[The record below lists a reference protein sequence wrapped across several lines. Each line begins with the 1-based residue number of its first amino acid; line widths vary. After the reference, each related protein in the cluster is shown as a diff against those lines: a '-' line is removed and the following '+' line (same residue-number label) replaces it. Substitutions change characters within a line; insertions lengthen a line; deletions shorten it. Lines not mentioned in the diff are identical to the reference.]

1 MGAERG
7 APDAGG
13 GDLSADV
20 MVIGAG
26 AAGLWL
32 AEVAARRGVDV
43 LVLEKTPR
51 TGTKVL
57 ASGGTRCNLT
67 TTLGPLEAARLF
79 GPRGERFLRF
89 GFEALPPRAVRERF
103 AEWGV
108 ASEEA
113 PLEKVFPKSGNAR
126 DVRDAMERAA
136 RGAGARFELDAAV
149 TALEFDGGAF
159 VARLTG
165 GRVARARRT
174 VLAAGGASYPRTGT
188 TGDAYPWLRAF
199 GLPVVPPVPALVP
212 LVSDAAWV
220 TELAGIAW
228 QGGEVQLIDSRGKV
242 VARRRRPVV
251 FSHHGVSGPGAM
263 DVATHVARAVGERHS
278 GTAVELAERN
288 DEAAATPAARFE
300 LRLDLWPTIDRE
312 ELRSALVSVAAAPG
326 APRLDRA
333 LGMVLGTRVAETLPR
348 RLFEAVTRQ
357 AGIAEGIPRCNSLDR
372 AARHGV
378 VEALRGLVVPIVG
391 TEGFD
396 KAEVTAGGLELKAV
410 DPRTLAVNA
419 VPGLFVIGELLDVDG
434 PIGGLSFQ
442 AAWATAELAG
452 RAL

>member
-1 MGAERG
+1 MGAERS
-7 APDAGG
+7 APGIG
-13 GDLSADV
+13 TTDLSADV
-20 MVIGAG
+20 LVVGAG
-26 AAGLWL
+26 AAGLWV

-43 LVLEKTPR
+43 LVLEKSPR

-89 GFEALPPRAVRERF
+89 ALEALPPRAVRERF

-108 ASEEA
+108 ATEEA
-113 PLEKVFPKSGNAR
+113 PLEKVFPRSGNAR

-149 TALEFDGGAF
+149 TAIEFDGGEF
-159 VARLTG
+159 VARIAG
-165 GRVARARRT
+165 GRVARARRV

-188 TGDAYPWLRAF
+188 TGDAYPWLRSF
-199 GLPVVPPVPALVP
+199 GLPIVPPVPALVP

-220 TELAGIAW
+220 TQLAGIAW
-228 QGGEVQLIDSRGKV
+228 QGGEVQLVDARGKV
-242 VARRRRPVV
+242 VARRQRPIV
-251 FSHHGVSGPGAM
+251 FSHQGVSGPGAM
-263 DVATHVARAVGERHS
+263 DVSKHVARAVAGAS
-278 GTAVELAERN
+278 
-288 DEAAATPAARFE
+288 EAAPNTPARFE
-300 LRLDLWPTIDRE
+300 LRLDLWPTIERE
-312 ELRSALVSVAAAPG
+312 ELRSALVAVAAAPG

-333 LGMVLGTRVAETLPR
+333 LGMVLGTRVAESVPR
-348 RLFEAVTRQ
+348 RLFEALARQ
-357 AGIAEGIPRCNSLDR
+357 AGLDDGIPRCNTLDR
-372 AARHGV
+372 AARHGL
-378 VEALRGLVVPIVG
+378 VEALRGLTVPIVG

-396 KAEVTAGGLELKAV
+396 KAEVTSGGLDLKAV

-419 VPGLFVIGELLDVDG
+419 VPGLFVIGELLDLDG

-442 AAWATAELAG
+442 AAWSTAELAG
-452 RAL
+452 RTL